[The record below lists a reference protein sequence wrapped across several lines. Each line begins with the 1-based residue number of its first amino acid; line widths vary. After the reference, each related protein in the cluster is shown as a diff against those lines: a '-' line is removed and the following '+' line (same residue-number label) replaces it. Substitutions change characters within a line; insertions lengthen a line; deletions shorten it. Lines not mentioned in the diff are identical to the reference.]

1 MGSIQTVSVIGQVT
15 SATAWLDYASLIV
28 GVFVGAGTLLVAL
41 IALRGNRRADHA
53 SNEFHEWQKAQNEPF
68 PVVTGLAVSRIRNTK
83 LASGH
88 LIKDGYS
95 VTASVHNAGRA
106 PLLIQ
111 IAKCNFNFGE
121 SGKQGYSAYT
131 RYDLDPLHVDG
142 GKIEKIVL
150 SSERWPNWEHPEWP
164 RSISLLLKYVSGREV
179 DGYFETW
186 NLLEMGG
193 PDAPK
198 DTRLADLDRLSEFE
212 DEVK

>member
-15 SATAWLDYASLIV
+15 SATARLDYASLIV
-28 GVFVGAGTLLVAL
+28 GVFVGVGTLLVAL
-41 IALRGNRRADHA
+41 IALRGNRRANHA
-53 SNEFHEWQKAQNEPF
+53 LNEFHEWQRAQNEPF
-68 PVVTGLAVSRIRNTK
+68 PVVTGLAVRRIRNTK
-83 LASGH
+83 LASGP

-95 VTASVHNAGRA
+95 VTVSVHNAGRA

-150 SSERWPNWEHPEWP
+150 SSERWANWEHPEWP
-164 RSISLLLKYVSGREV
+164 YSISLLLKYVSGRKV

-198 DTRLADLDRLSEFE
+198 GIRLADLDRLSEFE
-212 DEVK
+212 DEVE